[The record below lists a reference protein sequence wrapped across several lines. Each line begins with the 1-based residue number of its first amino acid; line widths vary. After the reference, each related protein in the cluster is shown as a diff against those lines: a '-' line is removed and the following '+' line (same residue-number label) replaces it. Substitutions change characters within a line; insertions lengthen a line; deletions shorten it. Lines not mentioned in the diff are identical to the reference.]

1 MEIFC
6 CNIQLEDLNK
16 IKLQAIQNTDKARSA
31 LYFIRLYFVLSVAI
45 FSLLLSHIVTCNLAK

>member
-45 FSLLLSHIVTCNLAK
+45 FSLLLSHIVTCSLAK